1 MVCEIYKVKGLR
13 ITFVLIFLKIQKV
26 FGLKVRSL
34 PYILLIIVKFLAN
47 IEIALTKER
56 MNLAKITNVLLTSNI
71 NHSLTKL

>member
-1 MVCEIYKVKGLR
+1 M
-13 ITFVLIFLKIQKV
+13 LIFLKIQKV